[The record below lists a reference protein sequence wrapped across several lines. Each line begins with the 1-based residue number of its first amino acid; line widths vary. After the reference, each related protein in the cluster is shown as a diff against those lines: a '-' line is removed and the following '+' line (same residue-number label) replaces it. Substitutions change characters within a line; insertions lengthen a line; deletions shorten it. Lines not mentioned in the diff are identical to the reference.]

1 MIQLLVAPK
10 PIKTSFL
17 RLLIFQDVQVVHEV
31 DNPMETNEDD
41 TGDYGKV
48 AEASER
54 VVPPPIV
61 HTIRSS
67 LFSAPFAP
75 PAFASTASAIPAGL
89 PAPAEGDL
97 DGPPTPAGPPPKAKG
112 GPVPLMSLSVKPPS
126 DKSQDRQH
134 QHQSS
139 APAYLPKALEDAL
152 AFKTE
157 RVHQVAASVLSM
169 SICFPLLSY
178 VDIIICSI

>member
-1 MIQLLVAPK
+1 M
-10 PIKTSFL
+10 
-17 RLLIFQDVQVVHEV
+17 QDVQIVQEV
-31 DNPMETNEDD
+31 DEPMETNE
-41 TGDYGKV
+41 TEEHGKV
-48 AEASER
+48 VEASER
-54 VVPPPIV
+54 VVPPPVV

-67 LFSAPFAP
+67 LFSAPIAP
-75 PAFASTASAIPAGL
+75 PAFASASAIPVGF

-126 DKSQDRQH
+126 DTSQDRQH

-139 APAYLPKALEDAL
+139 TPAYLPKALEDAL

-157 RVHQVAASVLSM
+157 RVHQVLILVPSLV
-169 SICFPLLSY
+169 
-178 VDIIICSI
+178 IINCNAG

>member
-1 MIQLLVAPK
+1 M
-10 PIKTSFL
+10 T
-17 RLLIFQDVQVVHEV
+17 FQDVQVVHEV
-31 DNPMETNEDD
+31 DNPMETDEDD
-41 TGDYGKV
+41 AADYGKV

-75 PAFASTASAIPAGL
+75 PAFASAASAIPAGL

-126 DKSQDRQH
+126 DTSQDRQH

-157 RVHQVAASVLSM
+157 RVHQVAVSVLSL
-169 SICFPLLSY
+169 SKCFLI
-178 VDIIICSI
+178 IIICEISLFARFNRMSSS